1 MKQVY
6 KISNLDCAACALKL
20 EEKINKI
27 DGVISCSINFLM
39 QKMILEIK
47 SEAAIE
53 QVKNICLKFEDG
65 IQIKRVG

>member
-65 IQIKRVG
+65 IQIKRIG